1 MANKSERNS
10 LAQREMF
17 LNKSLHGNIE
27 KLVGYEVQ
35 AVEKKVKLQLIS
47 SLHAFWHVW
56 LLHFDIDLV

>member
-27 KLVGYEVQ
+27 
-35 AVEKKVKLQLIS
+35 I
-47 SLHAFWHVW
+47 
-56 LLHFDIDLV
+56 

>member
-17 LNKSLHGNIE
+17 RNKSLHGNIE

-47 SLHAFWHVW
+47 SLHAF
-56 LLHFDIDLV
+56 